1 MYFHLW
7 QPSLT
12 LFTIFKITA
21 ASIGSYVMCLTPC
34 LYYLHCQSSIKGMCC
49 LCLCNTSQWGFNCC
63 KL

>member
-34 LYYLHCQSSIKGMCC
+34 LYYLHCQSSI
-49 LCLCNTSQWGFNCC
+49 
-63 KL
+63 